1 MSITISTKTY
11 NQDRIAPD
19 AITYAGP
26 AHTVT
31 TQDVL
36 ELKRTYPKP
45 TKESAGVA
53 RPYAKISRSV
63 TIGDKT
69 EKLILTLSGSV
80 PVGTS
85 SSAITDALTD
95 MGSFIALEV
104 AGTTK
109 LAQSLDITY

>member
-1 MSITISTKTY
+1 MSLTISTKTY

-26 AHTVT
+26 ANTVSV
-31 TQDVL
+31 QDVL

-45 TKESAGVA
+45 TKDNPGVA
-53 RPYAKISRSV
+53 RPYAKLSRSV
-63 TIGDKT
+63 TIGDT
-69 EKLILTLSGSV
+69 SQKLILTLSGSI

-85 SSAITDALTD
+85 SADITSVLTD
-95 MGSFIALEV
+95 MGSLIALEV